1 MKTLQRICSVLLAA
15 SSIAAATGCA
25 THDRRDA
32 AWDPRPESGLRLH
45 DVTPNW
51 EGAGSKVMMDRRCA
65 PSVRWTVR
73 GCD

>member
-1 MKTLQRICSVLLAA
+1 MKTLQRICTVLLAA

-32 AWDPRPESGLRLH
+32 AWDPRAPLTLL

-51 EGAGSKVMMDRRCA
+51 DHKARLQCGHHLPPERRRPGMTDRC
-65 PSVRWTVR
+65 
-73 GCD
+73 